1 MSNPRL
7 TLVLPDYAFLFAS
20 ELNRSLIPDFLKRLL
35 KKARFEA
42 NAAGFSQ
49 QLIQLFSAEPLATD
63 TLPMAML
70 RGGSHTSLCA
80 DPCYLYPDRDKLRL
94 LYRDLDLSLEEAES
108 LCQRVQGL
116 FDEYGATLKVHTAE
130 HWLLELE
137 EPTQVSFK
145 ALEGLHGQTI
155 AGFLPSGKR
164 ANDWIRLW
172 NEVQMVLF
180 DCPENQ
186 AREAAGKVPINSLWF
201 WGQGR
206 MPALR
211 PWGQV
216 SGNDRLLSTLAKQSH
231 SSYQQ
236 DVSRYQQSDAGDAIH
251 VLAFEQGQDW
261 QSQLDALSQH
271 WLMPAFQA
279 LKRWQLR
286 ELEVIVPEWGRY
298 RLTPLHCWKFW
309 I

>member
-1 MSNPRL
+1 MSKTRL

-20 ELNRSLIPDFLKRLL
+20 DINRSLLPDFLQRLL
-35 KKARFEA
+35 KKSRFEA
-42 NAAGFSQ
+42 NSAGYYQ
-49 QLIQLFSAEPLATD
+49 QLIQLFSAEASSTD

-70 RGGSHTSLCA
+70 RGGSANSLCA

-94 LYRDLDLSLEEAES
+94 LYRDLELSLEEAES
-108 LCQRVQGL
+108 LCQRVQGV
-116 FDEYGATLKVHTAE
+116 FEEYGAKLKVDSAE

-137 EPTQVSFK
+137 EPAQVSFK
-145 ALEGLHGQTI
+145 ALEGLHGQTVSEVLPTGKQ
-155 AGFLPSGKR
+155 AG
-164 ANDWIRLW
+164 DWIRLW

-201 WGQGR
+201 WGQGN

-211 PWGQV
+211 PWGLV
-216 SGNDRLLSTLAKQSH
+216 SGNDRLLSTLAEQSN
-231 SSYQQ
+231 SPYQRDLAVYQQ
-236 DVSRYQQSDAGDAIH
+236 HDAVDAIH
-251 VLAFEQGQDW
+251 VMTFEQDQDW

-279 LKRWQLR
+279 LKRWQLM

-298 RLTPLHCWKFW
+298 RLTPLQSWKFW